1 MKESLVGSLRANG
14 HSLLNCL
21 RVWKW
26 VGELVVIRV
35 CSGESQPHQPSSNNR
50 EKKYLLN
57 QRLYS

>member
-26 VGELVVIRV
+26 VGELIVIRV
-35 CSGESQPHQPSSNNR
+35 SSGKVNLTNLPATTG
-50 EKKYLLN
+50 KKN
-57 QRLYS
+57 IR